1 MGVPWMDPV
10 AGIAVGAVVLKTGC
24 EVGWKSLGELM
35 DVGVDDGSH
44 A

>member
-1 MGVPWMDPV
+1 MDPV

-24 EVGWKSLGELM
+24 EVGWKSLGELV
-35 DVGVDDGSH
+35 DVVLSDGSH